1 MEEKSRYHVYKLQQE
16 KDLFCSALNYS
27 GSGSANIYQI
37 EDSDYFYSAYYF
49 SDGNLTDINLYYV
62 RSKALQEIIARKGN
76 VIKFEPGTGEWEY
89 HQGELKEIYAWL
101 FILRIMF
108 SSSKEIQEIYK
119 LDEDYERAN
128 RIKQIAITE

>member
-1 MEEKSRYHVYKLQQE
+1 MEEKSRYRVYKLQRE

-27 GSGSANIYQI
+27 GTGSANIYQI
-37 EDSDYFYSAYYF
+37 ENSDYFYSAYYF

-62 RSKALQEIIARKGN
+62 RSKALQEIIACKGN
-76 VIKFEPGTGEWEY
+76 VIKFEPGTGEWEH

-119 LDEDYERAN
+119 LDEAYERGN